1 MSTPGARG
9 LPPRCP
15 PGGKA
20 PGRKASGEKAAGGG
34 GAARAWLRHSLAL
47 LAGVAMV
54 TLTVALGNWQ
64 LRRAQD
70 KTALQAALDAAAQG
84 PVRSV
89 PAAAALAAAPAD
101 PGLRPGQR
109 LRLEGE
115 WLASATVFLDN
126 RTHQGRAGYHVL
138 TPLRLAD
145 GSGVVLVDRGWVA
158 AGADRGELP
167 EVALAAGRAVVE
179 GRLHLPEAS
188 PFTLARGGAEVDGPD
203 GGGPEVD
210 GQDAGGRRWQVL
222 DPARLGR
229 QPGIGLP
236 PCTGAPA
243 EAAGAGCVA
252 PWIVL
257 QTSPAA
263 DGLVRDWPLPAAGIE
278 RHRGYAFQWYALA
291 ALAAVL
297 TAGYARRL
305 ILRRRHEQ
313 PDSRRAGR

>member
-1 MSTPGARG
+1 MGRG
-9 LPPRCP
+9 M
-15 PGGKA
+15 G
-20 PGRKASGEKAAGGG
+20 
-34 GAARAWLRHSLAL
+34 RAWLRHGLPL
-47 LAGVAMV
+47 LAGVAV
-54 TLTVALGNWQ
+54 VALTVALGNWQ

-70 KTALQAALDAAAQG
+70 KAALQAALDAAAQA
-84 PVRSV
+84 PLRSA
-89 PAAAALAAAPAD
+89 PADAALAATPAA

-115 WLASATVFLDN
+115 WLAAATVFLDN

-158 AGADRGELP
+158 AGADRGALP
-167 EVALAAGRAVVE
+167 EAPLAAGRAVLE

-188 PFTLARGGAEVDGPD
+188 PFTLVRGGTEVYEPEV
-203 GGGPEVD
+203 GGP
-210 GQDAGGRRWQVL
+210 DAGGRRWQVL
-222 DPARLGR
+222 DPARLGA
-229 QPGIGLP
+229 QPGVGLP
-236 PCTGAPA
+236 PCAGAP
-243 EAAGAGCVA
+243 AGAGCVA

-257 QTSPAA
+257 QTSAAA

-305 ILRRRHEQ
+305 ILRRLHDQ
-313 PDSRRAGR
+313 PDLRRAGR

>member
-1 MSTPGARG
+1 MSTPGTCG
-9 LPPRCP
+9 LPSGSLAERR
-15 PGGKA
+15 GGLR
-20 PGRKASGEKAAGGG
+20 PVGQGERR
-34 GAARAWLRHSLAL
+34 ARLRHGLAL

-54 TLTVALGNWQ
+54 ALTVALGNWQ

-70 KTALQAALDAAAQG
+70 KAGLQAALDAAAQG

-115 WLASATVFLDN
+115 WLVSATVFLDN

-236 PCTGAPA
+236 PCTGAPVA
-243 EAAGAGCVA
+243 AAGAGCVA

-257 QTSPAA
+257 QTSPVA